1 MFLQKIYFVNYIFFI
16 VQIPIPQLIEQYND
30 KMGGVDLVDNM
41 VACYRYSVQC
51 TVYSVQYSVQC
62 SLQCTVYSLLC
73 SVQCSVQCKVYSVH
87 CSIQCTV

>member
-51 TVYSVQYSVQC
+51 TVYSTVYSVVY
-62 SLQCTVYSLLC
+62 SVQCTVYSGVY
-73 SVQCSVQCKVYSVH
+73 SVVCSVQCKVYSVH

>member
-51 TVYSVQYSVQC
+51 TVYS
-62 SLQCTVYSLLC
+62 TVYSVVY
-73 SVQCSVQCKVYSVH
+73 SVQCSVQCTVYSVVYSVQ
-87 CSIQCTV
+87 CSAQCSVQCTV